1 MSYSK
6 KVLIVVTN
14 SAEFEKVGYRT
25 GLWLSELTHF
35 WDVLEK
41 AGVAMDIVSPAGGYV
56 PIDPE
61 SLLMPELIQLTGL
74 KDAVNQRYA
83 DRAFMDQ
90 LKNTPSIATIDVT
103 PYDAIY
109 LTGGHGVM
117 FDFKNSPAL
126 ASLITQF
133 YESNKI
139 VSAVCH
145 GPCGLLN
152 VQLSNGEFLVKNKKL
167 TGFSWKE
174 EKLAKRDHAAPYN
187 LEEELISRGAHYS
200 KALIPFNQHVVED
213 GLLITGQNPKSAHAV
228 GQAVLDKLNSTLS

>member
-1 MSYSK
+1 MTQSK

-14 SAEFEKVGYRT
+14 TKEFEKVGYRT

-41 AGVAMDIVSPAGGYV
+41 AGLSMDIASPAGGYV

-61 SLLMPELIQLTGL
+61 SLLIPELIQMTGL
-74 KDAVNQRYA
+74 KDAVNKRYE

-90 LKNTPSIATIDVT
+90 LKNTRSVADVDVDQ
-103 PYDAIY
+103 YDAIY

-117 FDFKNSPAL
+117 FDFANNEPL
-126 ASLITQF
+126 GQLIAEF
-133 YESNKI
+133 YENNKI

-152 VQLSNGEFLVKNKKL
+152 VKLSNGNYLIKDKKL
-167 TGFSWKE
+167 TGFSWRE
-174 EKLAKRDHAAPYN
+174 EQLAKRDHAVPFS
-187 LEEELISRGAHYS
+187 LQDELTQRGAHYE
-200 KALIPFNQHVVED
+200 KVLIPFTENVVED

-228 GQAVLDKLNSTLS
+228 GQAVLSRLVS

>member
-1 MSYSK
+1 MTQSK

-41 AGVAMDIVSPAGGYV
+41 AGIAMDIASPAGGYV
-56 PIDPE
+56 PLDPE
-61 SLLMPELIQLTGL
+61 SLLMSELVQMTGL
-74 KDAVNQRYA
+74 KDAVNKRYEDRLFMNKLQHTPRIA
-83 DRAFMDQ
+83 D
-90 LKNTPSIATIDVT
+90 IDIDD
-103 PYDAIY
+103 YDAIY

-117 FDFKNSPAL
+117 FDFNNSEDL
-126 ASLITQF
+126 AKVIAGF
-133 YESNKI
+133 YEKQKI

-145 GPCGLLN
+145 GPCGLIN
-152 VQLSNGEFLVKNKKL
+152 VKLSNGDYLVKDKKV

-174 EKLAKRDHAAPYN
+174 EELAKRDHAAPYN
-187 LEEELISRGAHYS
+187 LEEELIQRGGRYE
-200 KALIPFNQHVVED
+200 KALIPFSEYVVED

-228 GQAVLDKLNSTLS
+228 GQAVLDRLQAS

>member
-1 MSYSK
+1 MSTIK

-41 AGVAMDIVSPAGGYV
+41 AGLTMDIASPAGGYV

-61 SLLMPELIQLTGL
+61 SLLMPELIQMTGL
-74 KDAVNQRYA
+74 KDAVNKRYE

-90 LKNTPSIATIDVT
+90 LKNTQCVAEVDASQ
-103 PYDAIY
+103 YEAIY

-117 FDFKNSPAL
+117 FDFANNEAL
-126 ASLITQF
+126 AELIAEF
-133 YESNKI
+133 YENNKI
-139 VSAVCH
+139 VAAVCH

-152 VQLSNGEFLVKNKKL
+152 VKLSSGDYLIKDKKL

-174 EKLAKRDHAAPYN
+174 EQLAKRDHAVPFS
-187 LEEELISRGAHYS
+187 LQDELAQRGAHYE
-200 KALIPFNQHVVED
+200 KALIPFTEKVVED

-228 GQAVLDKLNSTLS
+228 GQAVLSRLNS